1 MNCKVVALF
10 DHRSE
15 AFLARED
22 LIVSGFR
29 STEIDVTGEPGTVK
43 LEKTLLE
50 RVREFFRPGETDI
63 HQEAGKGGRTILEVS
78 TGEERAEEARRILE
92 RHDPLAV
99 DLHGGG
105 FHGEEFQGGSQ
116 TGRPAGGFD
125 EFEEDY
131 RKDFNR
137 RHAAA
142 GADFED
148 FLPAYRYGRWLAR
161 EERYHGREWR
171 AIAGDVEYEYET
183 RFPGHWP
190 RHREAIRY
198 GFERAFAHS

>member
-10 DHRSE
+10 DHRAE
-15 AFLARED
+15 AFRARED

-29 STEIDVTGEPGTVK
+29 STEIDVSGEPGTVK

-50 RVREFFRPGETDI
+50 RIREFFRPGETDI
-63 HQEAGKGGRTILEVS
+63 HQEAGKGARTVLQVS
-78 TGEERAEEARRILE
+78 TPDDRAGEARSILE
-92 RHDPLAV
+92 RYDPLDV
-99 DLHGGG
+99 Q
-105 FHGEEFQGGSQ
+105 FQGEEFHGSGSE
-116 TGRPAGGFD
+116 TDRPAGGFD
-125 EFEEDY
+125 EFEDDY
-131 RKDFNR
+131 RRDFNL

-142 GADFED
+142 GASFGD

-171 AIAGDVEYEYET
+171 DIAGDVEYDYET
-183 RFPGHWP
+183 RFPGQWS